1 MITGLPPSAHK
12 WSVKSFFFVDVISFD
27 CSLDVFLV
35 NWLTSNGYLFT
46 WHDAV
51 KQNRRDSL
59 PSWKYTQTE
68 NRQPPKIYSGG
79 IFICLPTHSHHFI
92 RAYLNFSCLSA
103 LLFWA
108 NSEAPCLSVDN
119 GWNRG
124 RLPWFQLRLPCWLEV
139 EEWHLSARC
148 GREGVDGARN
158 WFPAAA
164 RLQLQHQQHSGRHQ
178 IPTLPLDLW
187 LTTIVESSSF
197 NPKVIVALSS
207 ALGMLCRPAELQL
220 LLGKAGKLMR
230 LRSPVLV
237 RRGT

>member
-1 MITGLPPSAHK
+1 MLSNRIGEIHCLVESTRKPKTVNRPKFIQGASSSVCQHIHITSSEHT
-12 WSVKSFFFVDVISFD
+12 WI
-27 CSLDVFLV
+27 LV
-35 NWLTSNGYLFT
+35 VYLLFCFEPIPKLRVCRWIVAGIVEGCLGSNS
-46 WHDAV
+46 
-51 KQNRRDSL
+51 DSL
-59 PSWKYTQTE
+59 A
-68 NRQPPKIYSGG
+68 G
-79 IFICLPTHSHHFI
+79 
-92 RAYLNFSCLSA
+92 
-103 LLFWA
+103 
-108 NSEAPCLSVDN
+108 
-119 GWNRG
+119 
-124 RLPWFQLRLPCWLEV
+124 WLEV

-187 LTTIVESSSF
+187 LTTIMESSSF